1 MHRPRLR
8 PGQGHRRRAAG
19 GPGAQLEAALDRQF
33 VQQQV
38 LDLPLGV
45 FSMRTGLKA
54 RPNRTY
60 GLLLSWGTW
69 RRWRDLSEL
78 RLRLR
83 DRAGLLA
90 TLRVGLHSGRLVLS
104 APGGHARHGRIAR
117 TGALRAGA
125 LTLAAR
131 DARIVPGGPR
141 SRLVALRLPLKLG
154 RALRGQRIDVEV
166 GAVSRTGR
174 TQVPRWAGSF
184 DVKR

>member
-1 MHRPRLR
+1 M
-8 PGQGHRRRAAG
+8 
-19 GPGAQLEAALDRQF
+19 
-33 VQQQV
+33 

-104 APGGHARHGRIAR
+104 APGGHARHGRIVR

-174 TQVPRWAGSF
+174 TQAPRWAGSF